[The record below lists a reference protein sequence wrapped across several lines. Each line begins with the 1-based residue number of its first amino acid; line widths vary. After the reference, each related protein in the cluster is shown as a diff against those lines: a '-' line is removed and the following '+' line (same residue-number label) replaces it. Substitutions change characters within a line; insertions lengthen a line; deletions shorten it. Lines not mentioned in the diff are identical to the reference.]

1 MKQGNS
7 GWTSLL
13 LTGLLAMACA
23 SASATTTSTTKHHAP
38 PPMPIEAYEV
48 CQNLAEH
55 DACSMTMPD
64 GDVLDGT
71 CEVAP
76 PAPGSAASSAVS
88 TAASTATTGK
98 LACRPSHMPPPP
110 DGKGPDAD
118 GDEDQE

>member
-1 MKQGNS
+1 MNQGKTGS
-7 GWTSLL
+7 ISLL
-13 LTGLLAMACA
+13 LLGALTLVCA
-23 SASATTTSTTKHHAP
+23 SAGAATSSTQTHHAP
-38 PPMPIEAYEV
+38 PPIPKEAYEV

-64 GDVLDGT
+64 GDVMDGT

-76 PAPGSAASSAVS
+76 PARTEAASSASSTS
-88 TAASTATTGK
+88 TATGK

-118 GDEDQE
+118 EEQE